1 MLIKEFCALN
11 FPAGI
16 RLQGNRSSH
25 RKLLLAHLKT
35 KHQCKSMDLE
45 SKPTHATKAAWG
57 TMFAGAALSVYG
69 WTRKSASGAAL
80 GLAGGAIA
88 LKAASAGP
96 IADLVGTETS
106 LSQSVIMMATPP
118 DIYSFCKNAAKTA
131 LWIGGIRELPSARQS
146 QMKDNSDPIRGIADA
161 ELRVVDDVP
170 EQHIRWH
177 LVDPRRG
184 YRDCVA
190 ELRLGDQAAARGTL
204 VTLTLRY
211 KVHTGM
217 IHSNAPQIIG
227 ADPQRHLRESLRK
240 LKMLIEA
247 GEIATV
253 RGQSHGPRTF
263 KGKLMGTLLG
273 EEVA

>member
-1 MLIKEFCALN
+1 
-11 FPAGI
+11 
-16 RLQGNRSSH
+16 
-25 RKLLLAHLKT
+25 
-35 KHQCKSMDLE
+35 MDLE

-106 LSQSVIMMATPP
+106 LSHSVIMMATPP

-131 LWIGGIRELPSARQS
+131 LWIGGIREIPSARPS
-146 QMKDNSDPIRGIADA
+146 HVKDNSDPIMGIADA

-170 EQHIRWH
+170 EQHIRWRP
-177 LVDPRRG
+177 VDPRRG
-184 YRDCVA
+184 CRDWVA
-190 ELRLGDQAAARGTL
+190 ELRLGDQAAAARGTL

-227 ADPQRHLRESLRK
+227 ADPQRHLSESLRK